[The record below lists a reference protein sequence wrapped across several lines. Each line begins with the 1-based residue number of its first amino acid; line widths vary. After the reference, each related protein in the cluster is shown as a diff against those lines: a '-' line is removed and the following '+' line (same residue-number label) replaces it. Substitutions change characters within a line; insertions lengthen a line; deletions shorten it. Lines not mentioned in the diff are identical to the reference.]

1 MMVDFLI
8 GSFLRLRGGFL
19 FMLAMIC
26 LLASNGCASSRSGPG
41 TAALSEEAL
50 VKLLAHPDEAV
61 RDGALTT
68 LTGRGLPAVRFLAA
82 ALENPDPVVRHHAIY
97 GLVRLAPIGHDAVP
111 DVCEALLDPDP
122 VVRDGAAIF
131 FERGGPKVFMELF
144 VMLRDP
150 RPDIA
155 AFASER
161 IADRI
166 YFKSEERYRAFKQAF
181 LDTGEG
187 EVPEALTDLLDHESQ
202 EVRKAAV
209 SALDRFPE
217 EAGAAAPKLVQ
228 ALKTGKEEVYYF
240 FHDCVRLLS
249 RIRPPALAIVP
260 DLREL
265 LLSDNEDGRR
275 YAGQALYLMG
285 RNKNKVMSLL
295 RDVGDLSETN
305 RRHGR
310 TVLGILEDLPFLD
323 SDAVPLLL
331 KIASE
336 SPDSPEKCSAI
347 RLLGKMKC
355 PAAQIRPTLL
365 SLLGD
370 DQADHVVRAWAAD
383 TLGCIGEAGFE
394 GESLLRAG
402 LQSRDPVLRTGC
414 AGALWRLGLLDG
426 LHTVDILEKA
436 LAIGS
441 KDYEVRSLIAERL
454 GAELAA
460 RDPEAIPLLVACL
473 DEDVWS
479 SIVAKAAQALIK
491 VQTGRGGNLP

>member
-1 MMVDFLI
+1 
-8 GSFLRLRGGFL
+8 
-19 FMLAMIC
+19 
-26 LLASNGCASSRSGPG
+26 
-41 TAALSEEAL
+41 L
-50 VKLLAHPDEAV
+50 VKLFAHPDEAV
-61 RDGALTT
+61 RDEALTT
-68 LTGRGLPAVRFLAA
+68 LTGRGVPAVPFLAA
-82 ALENPDPVVRHHAIY
+82 ALEDPDPVVRHYATY
-97 GLVRLAPIGHDAVP
+97 GLVRLAPIGHDAVQAM
-111 DVCEALLDPDP
+111 CEALLDPDLI
-122 VVRDGAAIF
+122 VSDGAAIF
-131 FERGGPKVFMELF
+131 FDRGGPKVFRALF

-150 RPDIA
+150 RTEIA
-155 AFASER
+155 EFASER
-161 IADRI
+161 IKKEI
-166 YFKSEERYRAFKQAF
+166 YFESQENYQAFKQAF

-187 EVPEALTDLLDHESQ
+187 EVPETLVGMLDHESR

-217 EAGAAAPKLVQ
+217 EAADAAPKLVQ
-228 ALKTGKEEVYYF
+228 ALKSGKEEAYF
-240 FHDCVRLLS
+240 FYDWVRLLS
-249 RIRPPALAIVP
+249 RIRPPALSIVP

-265 LLSDNEDGRR
+265 LLSDNEDVSR
-275 YAGQALYLMG
+275 YAGQALFLMG
-285 RNKNKVMSLL
+285 RNKDEEMSLL
-295 RDVGDLSETN
+295 SDVSDLSETN

-310 TVLGILEDLPFLD
+310 TVLGILEDLPSLD
-323 SDAVPLLL
+323 CDAVPLLL

-336 SPDSPEKCSAI
+336 SPDSREKCSAL

-383 TLGCIGEAGFE
+383 TLGCIGEAGLE
-394 GESLLRAG
+394 GEIQLRAG

-436 LAIGS
+436 LAVGS
-441 KDYEVRSLIAERL
+441 KEYEVRSLIAEGL

-479 SIVAKAAQALIK
+479 SIVAKAAQALSRL
-491 VQTGRGGNLP
+491 QTGAEGGSSL